1 MKQFQKTILIPLLI
15 AILLFMTGY
24 KVFTCSDLARMH
36 RVQTKIYAFVQ
47 EHVARYDAY
56 KANDEVK
63 SLYRLLDKT
72 TELRQKLE
80 EETYCWE
87 EMIPGYLYDQR
98 LSGILILDD
107 AMNCVYQTGEMD
119 DADTFWGDM
128 IQSNVVRD
136 ILQYPKKTY
145 MTRIEKGGDDYDFTA
160 VARTDA
166 PGIVIAYERKRI
178 PDGKNGDIA
187 IGTLFQGFTFDL
199 DGVVVIT
206 DGINVL
212 SSNNETLQNRSVAEC
227 RMFYKWQFS
236 PDTNNLVRLKAES
249 GCWYGGR
256 KKIKNYQ
263 IYVFF
268 PRSEVFSFRNKI
280 LVAGEA
286 VYALGCMGFFL
297 FRDRLIRE
305 NMRQLKEAAQQAE
318 CANIAKTDFLRR
330 MSHDV
335 RTPIN
340 GIQGMVEICR
350 HYMDDHKKLEECLDK
365 IVSASGF
372 LLDLVNDVLD
382 MNKLES
388 GKIQLES
395 KPFDLLELLTDADS
409 LLEIQAR
416 ENGVEF
422 IRRNPELMHTRYMGS
437 PLHIRQILQNI
448 GTNAIR
454 YNHENGWV
462 SVGCKELYS
471 DGETTMIELTCEDNG
486 KGMSEEFQM
495 HAFEPFAQEDSSART
510 AYSGTGLGLAI
521 SKKLVDLLGGTIR
534 FQSEP
539 GKGTTFTITFPL
551 EIDNQDLLENAPQD
565 QTESIQGLHILL
577 VEDNDLNM
585 EILRFILEK
594 HGAIVTGAWNGKEAV
609 EQIQNTEPGTFDI
622 VFMDI
627 RMPVMNGL
635 EAVQEIRNMNR
646 EDAKTLPVI
655 AMSANAFSDDIERS
669 LKAGM
674 NAHVS
679 KPLDAQMMIRAVN
692 ENRLR

>member
-1 MKQFQKTILIPLLI
+1 MRQFQKTVLVPLLI
-15 AILLFMTGY
+15 AILLFVTGY
-24 KVFTCSDLARMH
+24 KVFTCYDLAKMH
-36 RVQTKIYAFVQ
+36 HVQMETYAFVQ
-47 EHVARYDAY
+47 ERVARYDAY
-56 KANDEVK
+56 KENDEVK

-72 TELRQKLE
+72 TELCQKLE

-98 LSGILILDD
+98 LSGILILDED
-107 AMNCVYQTGEMD
+107 MNCAYQTGEMD
-119 DADTFWGDM
+119 DAYTFWGDM

-136 ILQYPKKTY
+136 IRQYPKKTY
-145 MTRIEKGGDDYDFTA
+145 MTRIEKEGNDYDFTA
-160 VARTDA
+160 VARKDA
-166 PGIVIAYERKRI
+166 PGVVIAYERKRI

-187 IGTLFQGFTFDL
+187 IGTLFQGFTFEL
-199 DGVVVIT
+199 GGVVVIT
-206 DGINVL
+206 DGVNVL
-212 SSNNETLQNRSVAEC
+212 SSNDEALQSRSVAEC
-227 RMFYKWQFS
+227 RKLYKGQFTS
-236 PDTNNLVRLKAES
+236 DANNLVRLKAES
-249 GCWYGGR
+249 GRWYGGR

-280 LVAGEA
+280 LVAGEG
-286 VYALGCMGFFL
+286 VYAFGCMGFL
-297 FRDRLIRE
+297 LLRDRLIRE
-305 NMRQLKEAAQQAE
+305 NMQQLKEAAQQAE

-350 HYMDDHKKLEECLDK
+350 HYMDDHKKQEECLDK

-388 GKIQLES
+388 GKIHLEN
-395 KPFDLLELLTDADS
+395 KPFDLLALLNDVDN

-422 IRRNPELMHTRYMGS
+422 IKLKPELMHTHYVGS
-437 PLHIRQILQNI
+437 SLHLRQILQNI
-448 GTNAIR
+448 GTNAIK

-471 DGETTMIELTCEDNG
+471 GGETAMIELTCADNG

-495 HAFEPFAQEDSSART
+495 HAFEPFAQEDSSIRS

-521 SKKLVDLLGGTIR
+521 TKKLVDQLGGTIH
-534 FQSEP
+534 FQSES
-539 GKGTTFTITFPL
+539 GKGTTFTITLPL
-551 EIDNQDLLENAPQD
+551 EPDRQNRQEKTQPD
-565 QTESIQGLHILL
+565 QMESIQGLHILL
-577 VEDNDLNM
+577 VEDSDLNM
-585 EILRFILEK
+585 EILRFILKK
-594 HGAIVTGAWNGKEAV
+594 HGAMVTEAWNGKEAV
-609 EQIQNTEPGTFDI
+609 EQIRNTEPWTFDM

-635 EAVQEIRNMNR
+635 EAVHEIRNMDR
-646 EDAKTLPVI
+646 KDAKALPVI

-679 KPLDAQMMIRAVN
+679 KPLDAQMMIQAIN

>member
-1 MKQFQKTILIPLLI
+1 MKQFQKTILILLLI

-36 RVQTKIYAFVQ
+36 RVQRETYAFVQ

-87 EMIPGYLYDQR
+87 EMIPDYLYDQR
-98 LSGILILDD
+98 LSGILILDE
-107 AMNCVYQTGEMD
+107 AMDCVYQTGEMD
-119 DADTFWGDM
+119 DADTFWGDL

-145 MTRIEKGGDDYDFTA
+145 MTRIEKDGSDYDFTA

-206 DGINVL
+206 DGVNVL
-212 SSNNETLQNRSVAEC
+212 SSNDETLQNRSVAEC
-227 RMFYKWQFS
+227 RRFYKGQFS

-249 GCWYGGR
+249 GRWYGGR

-268 PRSEVFSFRNKI
+268 PHSEVFSFRNKI

-286 VYALGCMGFFL
+286 VYALGCMGFLL

-305 NMRQLKEAAQQAE
+305 NMQQLKEAAQQAE

-350 HYMDDHKKLEECLDK
+350 HYMDDRKKQEECLDK

-395 KPFDLLELLTDADS
+395 KSFDLLALLTDVDS

-462 SVGCKELYS
+462 SVGCKEFYS

-486 KGMSEEFQM
+486 KGMSWEFQM
-495 HAFEPFAQEDSSART
+495 HAFEPFAQEDSGART

-539 GKGTTFTITFPL
+539 GEGTTFTITLPL
-551 EIDNQDLLENAPQD
+551 EIDHQGQQENAAPD
-565 QTESIQGLHILL
+565 QIESIQGLHILL

-635 EAVQEIRNMNR
+635 EAVREIRNMNR

-655 AMSANAFSDDIERS
+655 AMSANAFSDDIEQS

-679 KPLDAQMMIRAVN
+679 KPLDAQMMIQAIN
-692 ENRLR
+692 DNRLR

>member
-1 MKQFQKTILIPLLI
+1 MKQFQKTILILFLI

-36 RVQTKIYAFVQ
+36 RVQRETYAFVQ

-87 EMIPGYLYDQR
+87 EMIPDYLYDQR
-98 LSGILILDD
+98 LSGILILDE
-107 AMNCVYQTGEMD
+107 AMDCVYQTGEMD

-145 MTRIEKGGDDYDFTA
+145 MTRIEKDGSDYDFTA

-166 PGIVIAYERKRI
+166 SGIVIAYERKRI

-206 DGINVL
+206 DGVNVL
-212 SSNNETLQNRSVAEC
+212 SSNDETLQNRSVAEC
-227 RMFYKWQFS
+227 RKLYKGQFTS
-236 PDTNNLVRLKAES
+236 DANNLVRLKSES
-249 GCWYGGR
+249 GRWYGGR

-280 LVAGEA
+280 LVAGET
-286 VYALGCMGFFL
+286 VYALGCMGFLL
-297 FRDRLIRE
+297 FRNRLIRE
-305 NMRQLKEAAQQAE
+305 NMQQLKEAAQQAE

-330 MSHDV
+330 MSHDI

-350 HYMDDHKKLEECLDK
+350 HYMDDRKKQEECLDK
-365 IVSASGF
+365 IVSASSF

-395 KPFDLLELLTDADS
+395 KSFDLLALLTDVDS

-422 IRRNPELMHTRYMGS
+422 IKLKPELMHTHYVGS
-437 PLHIRQILQNI
+437 SLHLCQILQNI
-448 GTNAIR
+448 GTNAIK
-454 YNHENGWV
+454 YNHENGCV
-462 SVGCKELYS
+462 SVGCKEFYS

-495 HAFEPFAQEDSSART
+495 HAFEPFAQEDSGART

-539 GKGTTFTITFPL
+539 GEGTTFTITLPL
-551 EIDNQDLLENAPQD
+551 EIDHQGQQENAAPD
-565 QTESIQGLHILL
+565 QIESIQGLHILL

-646 EDAKTLPVI
+646 EDTKTLPVI

-679 KPLDAQMMIRAVN
+679 KPLDAQMMIQAIN